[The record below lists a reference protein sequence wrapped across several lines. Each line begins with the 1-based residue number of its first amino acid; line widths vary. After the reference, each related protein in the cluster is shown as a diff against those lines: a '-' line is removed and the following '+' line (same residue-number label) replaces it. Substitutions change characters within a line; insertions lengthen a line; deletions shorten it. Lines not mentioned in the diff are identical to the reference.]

1 MVLVLLRRL
10 RDNHFAVLQ
19 NGTGGGIRGQRP
31 SATANKWENDTSGY
45 ISPMLAIASIGRIM
59 DNEWV
64 QFPHACYM
72 QV

>member
-19 NGTGGGIRGQRP
+19 NGTGVGIRGQRP

-59 DNEWV
+59 DSEWV
-64 QFPHACYM
+64 QFPPAC
-72 QV
+72 